1 MPAHH
6 TIHDDP
12 HTSVRPRNISFT
24 RRHFILT
31 AASAAGGLM
40 IGIGAV
46 PRAAHAATVP
56 GQPWNDD
63 NAYAPNEI
71 DAWIAID
78 PDDSIL
84 IRYQRSEMGQGSMT
98 ALPMMIAEELQC
110 DWSKV
115 RIEYA
120 SPNRNLRENKVYGD
134 MFSNG
139 SRSVRA
145 SQKKVQQVGASARE
159 RLIAAAA
166 ARWNVPASECSAA
179 QSVVTH
185 KPSGQSLRY
194 GELAADAAKVTLAA
208 EPTIKTPAQF
218 TFIPKPMPRVDVVHK
233 TDGSAKF
240 GIDAQV
246 PGMVFAA
253 ITACPVPGGKLKSV
267 DDSVLAGAPGI
278 IQVVKLDNA
287 VAVVATESFWRAKR
301 ALSRLQPEWDVGA
314 AGKIDSDQLS
324 QTFRAA
330 LNDTMKTAR
339 NDGNFDQAMSGAAKT
354 FEAIYETP
362 YLSHS
367 PMEPMNATVNLQAD
381 RLDVWVGTQA
391 ADEATAAAARA
402 SGLKPEQVYV
412 HNAFVGGGFGR
423 RDASDEIAQAIAIA
437 KVVKR
442 PVKLVWTRE
451 EDTRQDKFRPH
462 AVVAFKAAT
471 GADGIPTAWSMR
483 VVTSS
488 IFASVHIPFPANKVE
503 PQTVAG
509 LADNGYNVPNM
520 RVESLVKNT
529 HLPVWFWRAPG
540 ANQHVFAIESFLD
553 EMASASGLD
562 PYQMRRKLLEGKPDW
577 LKVLDTAADKG
588 DWGKPLPQGSGRGIA
603 ICTDTDSLCA
613 QVAEVT
619 VKPDGQVKVNRV
631 TVALDTRY
639 MVNPL
644 TIAEQAEGSVIF
656 GLSAALYGKITIK
669 DGAAVQGNFD
679 TYRMVRLADAPK
691 IDVHL
696 IPSGGKVWGGAGE
709 PATPPIAA
717 AVANAIF
724 AATGKRLRSLPISD
738 HNLAGSA

>member
-1 MPAHH
+1 MHGSLVAS
-6 TIHDDP
+6 TL
-12 HTSVRPRNISFT
+12 S

-31 AASAAGGLM
+31 AATAAGGFM
-40 IGIGAV
+40 IGIGAA
-46 PRAAHAATVP
+46 PGRADAVTVAA
-56 GQPWNDD
+56 QPWNDD
-63 NAYAPNEI
+63 NAYAANEI

-98 ALPMMIAEELQC
+98 ALPMMITEELQC

-120 SPNRNLRENKVYGD
+120 SPNRNHRENKVYGP
-134 MFSNG
+134 MFSHG
-139 SRSVRA
+139 SMSVRL
-145 SQKKVQQVGASARE
+145 SQKKMQQVGASARE

-194 GELAADAAKVTLAA
+194 GELAADAAKITLTA
-208 EPTIKTPAQF
+208 EPAIKTPAQF
-218 TFIPKPMPRVDVVHK
+218 TFIPRPMPRVDVVHK

-240 GIDAQV
+240 GIDAKV

-267 DDSVLAGAPGI
+267 DESMLAGAPGI
-278 IQVVKLDNA
+278 VQVVKLDNA
-287 VAVVATESFWRAKR
+287 VAVVATDTYWRAKR

-314 AGKIDSDQLS
+314 AGSVDSDQLS
-324 QTFRAA
+324 KTYRAA
-330 LNDTMKTAR
+330 LSEPMLTAR
-339 NDGNFDQAMSGAAKT
+339 NVGNIDQAMSGAAKT
-354 FEAIYETP
+354 FEAVYETP

-367 PMEPMNATVNLQAD
+367 PMEPMNATVNLQPD

-391 ADEATAAAARA
+391 ADEALEASAKA

-412 HNAFVGGGFGR
+412 HNSFVGGGFGR
-423 RDASDEIAQAIAIA
+423 RDANDEIKQAIAIA
-437 KVVKR
+437 KAVQR

-471 GADGIPTAWSMR
+471 GPDGLPTAWSMR

-488 IFASVHIPFPANKVE
+488 IFDSVGIPHPANKVE

-509 LADNGYNVPNM
+509 LADNGYSVPNM

-540 ANQHVFAIESFLD
+540 VNQHTFAIESFLD
-553 EMASASGLD
+553 EMAAANGVD

-577 LKVLDTAADKG
+577 LKVLDTAAENG

-603 ICTDTDSLCA
+603 ICTDCDSLCA

-619 VKPDGQVKVNRV
+619 VKPNGQVKVDRV

-644 TIAEQAEGSVIF
+644 TIAEQAEGSVIY
-656 GLSAALYGKITIK
+656 GLTAALYGKITIK

-679 TYRMVRLADAPK
+679 TYRMVRLAEAPK

-696 IPSGGKVWGGAGE
+696 IPSGGKIWGGAGE
-709 PATPPIAA
+709 PATPPIGA

-724 AATGKRLRSLPISD
+724 AATGKRIRSLPISD

>member
-1 MPAHH
+1 MNANIPA
-6 TIHDDP
+6 
-12 HTSVRPRNISFT
+12 SALT

-31 AASAAGGLM
+31 SATAAGGLM
-40 IGIGAV
+40 IGIGAAPHV
-46 PRAAHAATVP
+46 AEAATVVA
-56 GQPWNDD
+56 QPWNDD
-63 NAYAPNEI
+63 NAYNPNDI

-98 ALPMMIAEELQC
+98 ALPMIITEELQC

-120 SPNRNLRENKVYGD
+120 SPNRNIRENKVYGG

-145 SQKKVQQVGASARE
+145 SQKMLQQVGASARE
-159 RLIAAAA
+159 RLIGAAAA
-166 ARWNVPASECSAA
+166 QWNVPVSECAA
-179 QSVVTH
+179 ANSVVTH
-185 KPSGQSLRY
+185 AASGRTINY
-194 GELAADAAKVTLAA
+194 GALASAAAQIKLAA
-208 EPTIKTPAQF
+208 EPKIKTPDKF
-218 TFIPKPMPRVDVVHK
+218 TFIGKPMPRIDVPRKVN
-233 TDGSAKF
+233 GAAKF

-253 ITACPVPGGKLKSV
+253 ISACPVQGGKLKTV

-278 IQVVKLDNA
+278 LKVVRLERA
-287 VAVVATESFWRAKR
+287 VAVVATDSYWRAKR
-301 ALSRLQPEWDVGA
+301 ALSRLQPQWDVGE
-314 AGKIDSDQLS
+314 AGKVDSDQLS
-324 QTFRAA
+324 KAFHAA
-330 LNDTMKTAR
+330 LSEPMQAAR
-339 NDGNFDQAMSGAAKT
+339 NDGDFDKAMSGAAKT
-354 FEAIYETP
+354 FEAVYETP

-367 PMEPMNATVNLQAD
+367 PMEPMNATVHLQPD

-391 ADEATAAAARA
+391 ADEALEAAAHF
-402 SGLKPEQVYV
+402 SGLKPEQVYI

-423 RDASDEIAQAIAIA
+423 RDANDEVEQAIVIA
-437 KVVKR
+437 KAVQR

-462 AVVAFKAAT
+462 AVVAFKAGVGT
-471 GADGIPTAWSMR
+471 DGMPTAWSMR

-488 IFASVHIPFPANKVE
+488 IWNSVGRAAPGNKIE
-503 PQTVAG
+503 PQATAG
-509 LADNGYNVPNM
+509 LADNGYKVPNT
-520 RVESLVKNT
+520 RVEALIKNT

-553 EMASASGLD
+553 EMAAASGLD
-562 PYQMRRKLLEGKPDW
+562 PYQVRRKLLEGKPDW
-577 LKVLDTAADKG
+577 LKVLDTAVEKS
-588 DWGKPLPQGSGRGIA
+588 DWGKPLPKGRGRGIA
-603 ICTDTDSLCA
+603 ICEDTDSLCA

-619 VKPDGQVKVNRV
+619 VRPDGEMKVDRV

-644 TIAEQAEGSVIF
+644 TIAEQAEGSVIY
-656 GLSAALYGKITIK
+656 GLSAALFGKLTIK
-669 DGAAVQGNFD
+669 NGIVEQGNFD
-679 TYRMVRLADAPK
+679 TYRMVRFAEAPR

-696 IPSGGKVWGGAGE
+696 VPSGGPKWGGAGE

-724 AATGKRLRSLPISD
+724 AATGKRIRSLPISD
-738 HNLAGSA
+738 HDLAGSA